1 MHQFKNEERDGSK
14 WALKF
19 DDEIRYLAKENNV
32 FRSQTHTMIH
42 TACRL
47 CELEIRWDLISN
59 PRGYEPAGA
68 RY

>member
-19 DDEIRYLAKENNV
+19 DDEIRYLAKEDNV

-47 CELEIRWDLISN
+47 CELEIR
-59 PRGYEPAGA
+59 
-68 RY
+68 